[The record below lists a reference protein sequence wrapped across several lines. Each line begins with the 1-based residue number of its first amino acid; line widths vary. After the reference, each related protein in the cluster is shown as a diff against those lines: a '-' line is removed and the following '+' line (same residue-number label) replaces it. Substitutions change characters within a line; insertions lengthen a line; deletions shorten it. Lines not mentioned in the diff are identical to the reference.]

1 MGNNIKKFD
10 EYINEGIISKIKD
23 IVTPSDET
31 KKEKISELI
40 SEIDGIGL
48 KLDRKIQ
55 RANDNQDG
63 EQFFD
68 YIDCCSD
75 LLFNIKKIE
84 KLSKKFN
91 DDHGDKSSADK
102 KITKG
107 LKYISSTFPKKIKF
121 DRIDGFSFNNIIE
134 VIETYN
140 EFAEKYNVEKID
152 ISKFNIK

>member
-75 LLFNIKKIE
+75 ILFNIKKIE